1 MTSEAERF
9 LEGMQWIGSRMVE
22 HEPRTNWLL
31 KKVFRF
37 IEARDA
43 ANNPEFKTIW
53 ENHAERLRD
62 QLKKELH

>member
-1 MTSEAERF
+1 MTT
-9 LEGMQWIGSRMVE
+9 
-22 HEPRTNWLL
+22 EPRTNWLL
-31 KKVFRF
+31 KKVFRC

-53 ENHAERLRD
+53 GIHAERLRD

>member
-1 MTSEAERF
+1 MVSGMTT
-9 LEGMQWIGSRMVE
+9 
-22 HEPRTNWLL
+22 EPRTNWLL
-31 KKVFRF
+31 KKVFRC